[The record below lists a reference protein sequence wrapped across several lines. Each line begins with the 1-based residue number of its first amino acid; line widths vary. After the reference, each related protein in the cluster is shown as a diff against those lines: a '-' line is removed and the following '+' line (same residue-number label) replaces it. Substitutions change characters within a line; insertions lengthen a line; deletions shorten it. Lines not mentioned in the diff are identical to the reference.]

1 MAKIINGTRVVTN
14 EIRASY
20 VHVAEPQSVNDGDKK
35 YSMSVIIPKSDKD
48 TIDLINK
55 AIDQAITDGI
65 TKFGG
70 KRPNKAV
77 LKLPLRDGDV
87 ERDDEA
93 YQDAYFINCNNKT
106 APQVVDA
113 KRRPADPGIIYSGC
127 YCKVS
132 ISFFAFSVN
141 GNKGIAAGL
150 GNIQFLRDGEPL
162 GGGHISAAD
171 DFGEAE
177 EDDDFLS

>member
-1 MAKIINGTRVVTN
+1 MAKIIDGTRVVTN

-20 VHVAEPQSVNDGDKK
+20 VHVAQPQSINGGASK
-35 YSMSVIIPKSDKD
+35 YSMSVIIPKGDKE
-48 TIDLINK
+48 TLRLINQ

-65 TKFGG
+65 KKFGG
-70 KRPNKAV
+70 KRPNKAT

-93 YQDAYFINCNNKT
+93 YQDAFFINCNNKT

-113 KRRPADPGIIYSGC
+113 KCHPVDPGIVYSGC

-132 ISFFAFSVN
+132 ISFFAFAVQ
-141 GNKGIAAGL
+141 GNRGIAAGL

-162 GGGHISAAD
+162 GGGHISAAY
-171 DFGEAE
+171 DFGEA

>member
-1 MAKIINGTRVVTN
+1 MG
-14 EIRASY
+14 
-20 VHVAEPQSVNDGDKK
+20 P
-35 YSMSVIIPKSDKD
+35 
-48 TIDLINK
+48 
-55 AIDQAITDGI
+55 
-65 TKFGG
+65 
-70 KRPNKAV
+70 
-77 LKLPLRDGDV
+77 
-87 ERDDEA
+87 
-93 YQDAYFINCNNKT
+93 